1 MSNTCRLPTHG
12 QLRVDNSKR
21 TCVIK
26 IKETPSPL
34 PHPTP
39 SKKSRERSTGLRQQT
54 ENNKDMVNNY
64 ITITLTMTVLNTEL
78 RYKLLEQIK
87 TRPNYTLSTRNLHT
101 HTHTHTHTCNTIR
114 TTQKQIQAWVD
125 MD

>member
-1 MSNTCRLPTHG
+1 MSNTCRLPTRG

-64 ITITLTMTVLNTEL
+64 ITIALTMTVLNTEL
-78 RYKLLEQIK
+78 RDKLLEQIK
-87 TRPNYTLSTRNLHT
+87 NKTQLYTVYKKPT
-101 HTHTHTHTCNTIR
+101 HTHTHTRNTIR
-114 TTQKQIQAWVD
+114 TTTQKQIQAWVD